1 MSRYSPK
8 LAAAVTARRAAA
20 QTAVACPTG
29 KLPYPSRDHAGKA
42 LTARRRRSS
51 ADDDQLTT
59 YHCRHCSK
67 WHLGHDDIGRPP

>member
-8 LAAAVTARRAAA
+8 LPAAVAARRNAAH
-20 QTAVACPTG
+20 TPITCPTG
-29 KLPYPSRDHAGKA
+29 KLPYPSRNQAGKA
-42 LTARRRRSS
+42 LTARRRRNS

-59 YHCRHCSK
+59 YQCGQCGR